1 MLGRASGAKAIPVGV
16 GEEPK
21 PYKPVSSEERTRKG
35 CSRRR
40 VEHSCVKLV
49 RSVRAMVKI
58 IVRALMLYAVSQ
70 VAIKTID
77 AVLPPDES

>member
-1 MLGRASGAKAIPVGV
+1 
-16 GEEPK
+16 
-21 PYKPVSSEERTRKG
+21 
-35 CSRRR
+35 
-40 VEHSCVKLV
+40 
-49 RSVRAMVKI
+49 MVKI